1 MAKTAG
7 APSRGTSSQQ
17 RGTIVAN
24 ERLTEEIV
32 RDHLRSNPTSGQI
45 VEEQVSTDPVVA
57 RALKAASKQGT
68 GIGRPEF
75 IVRVPADAPDEVI
88 LVECKADTKNH
99 ESPRQV
105 AGKPSTAA
113 DVSMFAVDGVLHYAK
128 HLSKHRNVIAIAVS
142 GSKKSQLKVSTYRY
156 LKGAAE
162 PEPLLGR
169 DGKQVSRLK
178 AVSEYLDLLRFD
190 PAVVQL
196 TSERLATYSRRIHD
210 FLRDYAKVT
219 EGEKPLVISAVLL
232 ALRHP
237 PFLAGWKVAS
247 DQDLPTETLQAIER
261 GVRKAIGNSAR
272 RELMMAAYAFLPTH
286 PELTKPA
293 TIRVKGEPEVVT
305 SPLRYLIGGIEAEV
319 LPFAIAYPHVD
330 VIGQFYA
337 EFLRYTGGDGKGLGI
352 VLTPRHLTE
361 LFVQIAQ
368 VSRNDTVLDP
378 CAGTGGF
385 LISAMV
391 EMDRQAGDSEELR
404 LKIRENQLVGI
415 EQQPAM
421 FALCVSN
428 MVLRGDGRSNL
439 HRGDCF
445 DSKLQQQII
454 QPKRGGMQRPTK
466 GLINPPYSQ
475 EGAEQ
480 HELDF
485 VKAMLDMLAPGG
497 IGVAVVPMSCAIAQH
512 PARKRLMDSHTLVA
526 AMSLNDELFYPVG
539 VVTCALVWRAHASHD
554 ATNAPT
560 WFGYWKDDGFVKIKH
575 RGRVDFY
582 NRWEAIRASWLNDFR
597 GMAEAPGRCVK
608 RRVTTADE
616 WCAEAYLETDYSTL
630 LKGDFEKILREH
642 ALFVLGQNVGGAEHA
657 AVE

>member
-1 MAKTAG
+1 M
-7 APSRGTSSQQ
+7 
-17 RGTIVAN
+17 AN
-24 ERLTEEIV
+24 ERLTENIV
-32 RDHLRSNPTSGQI
+32 RDHFRSRQVDGQV
-45 VEEQVSTDPVVA
+45 VEEQASQDPVIA
-57 RALKAASKQGT
+57 RALKAASKQGS

-75 IVRVPADAPDEVI
+75 IITHGDHPDEVI
-88 LVECKADTKNH
+88 LVECKAAAASH
-99 ESPRQV
+99 ESPRHK
-105 AGKPSTAA
+105 AGQPSTTA
-113 DVSMFAVDGVLHYAK
+113 DISSCAIDGVLHYAR
-128 HLSKHRNVIAIAVS
+128 HLAKHRNVIAVAVS
-142 GSKKSQLKVSTYRY
+142 GSKKTELQVSTFRI
-156 LKGAAE
+156 LKGSTAAD
-162 PEPLLGR
+162 PLLGR
-169 DGKQVSRLK
+169 DGAPVDRLRTV
-178 AVSEYLDLLRFD
+178 AEYLDLFRYD
-190 PAVVQL
+190 PSVVSNTL
-196 TSERLATYSRRIHD
+196 ERLAAYSRRIHD

-237 PFLAGWKVAS
+237 PFLAGWKVAN

-261 GVRKAIGNSAR
+261 GVRKAIGNSSR

-286 PELTKPA
+286 PELTKSA

-305 SPLRYLIGGIEAEV
+305 SPLRYLIGGLEAEV

-368 VSRNDTVLDP
+368 VSKNDTILDP

-391 EMDRQAGDSEELR
+391 EMDRQAGDNEELQ
-404 LKIRENQLVGI
+404 LKIRENQLIGI

-445 DSKLQQQII
+445 DAKLQQQIT

-497 IGVAVVPMSCAIAQH
+497 IGVAVVPMSCAIAPH
-512 PARKRLMDSHTLVA
+512 AARKRLMSAHTLVA
-526 AMSLNDELFYPVG
+526 TMSLNDELFYPVG
-539 VVTCALVWRAHASHD
+539 VVTCALVLRAHTAHEASS
-554 ATNAPT
+554 APT

-582 NRWEAIRASWLNDFR
+582 NRWGSIRAAWLADYR
-597 GMAEAPGRCVK
+597 GMAEVPGRCVK
-608 RRVTTADE
+608 RRVTADDE
-616 WCAEAYLETDYSTL
+616 WCAEAYIETDYSKIPKDEFERVVRNYAIFKL
-630 LKGDFEKILREH
+630 LGSPQDS
-642 ALFVLGQNVGGAEHA
+642 AES
-657 AVE
+657 EDLTQ